1 MMISCHWCGNPQA
14 EGHAW
19 IDDIRYC
26 HGDDVDVTCFMQ
38 AQWNLGVQRLDDYL
52 EGLE

>member
-1 MMISCHWCGNPQA
+1 MFEIKKCARCGKVPD
-14 EGHAW
+14 GHAW
-19 IDDIRYC
+19 IDDLRYC

-38 AQWNLGVQRLDDYL
+38 EQWDMTNRMNFYL